1 MPHGGP
7 FARDEWSYDVWA
19 QFLAN
24 RGYLVLQPN
33 FRGST
38 GYGKNFVEK
47 GLGQWGRA
55 MQDDIDDGVKW
66 LVDQGKADP
75 KRVCIMGASF
85 GGYAAMWAAARNP
98 DIYRCAISFAGISD
112 VDAML
117 KYDRKSFSAPRYYR
131 NWRDRVQGDKKFDL
145 DSVSPLTAVN
155 RISIPLLIAHG
166 GKDENVPPSQSRK
179 LHEALVKAGKKDEFV
194 VYDEEKHGFEDP
206 KNHIDFLKRVDA
218 FLDAHNPATLPD
230 AGGGQ
235 PSAAR

>member
-1 MPHGGP
+1 MVVLRRGD
-7 FARDEWSYDVWA
+7 FAHE
-19 QFLAN
+19 L
-24 RGYLVLQPN
+24 
-33 FRGST
+33 
-38 GYGKNFVEK
+38 
-47 GLGQWGRA
+47 GLGFVAGSILA
-55 MQDDIDDGVKW
+55 
-66 LVDQGKADP
+66 
-75 KRVCIMGASF
+75 
-85 GGYAAMWAAARNP
+85 
-98 DIYRCAISFAGISD
+98 FAGISD

-145 DSVSPLTAVN
+145 DSVSPLTAVS

-218 FLDAHNPATLPD
+218 FLDAYNPATLPD

-235 PSAAR
+235 PAAAR